1 MTDFDPI
8 QLFEEQE
15 RCRRNAEAAEKKFND
30 LTRLIFT
37 GEHGKRWLRLAMGRS
52 NFMGSV
58 FREDDGMNP
67 IHAAKR
73 DGKREFI
80 SDILN
85 AAAASGPG
93 DNDTAA
99 E

>member
-1 MTDFDPI
+1 MDFDPVK
-8 QLFEEQE
+8 LFEDQQLYLQ
-15 RCRRNAEAAEKKFND
+15 NAEAAEKKFQD
-30 LTRLIFT
+30 LTQRIFT
-37 GEHGKRWLRLAMGRS
+37 APHGRLWLRLAIGRA

-67 IHAAKR
+67 INAAKR

-85 AAAASGPG
+85 AAAAGQPP
-93 DNDTAA
+93 NDDS
-99 E
+99 